1 MTRYCISMEGA
12 YAMETLGRR
21 LSYNADAIT
30 EASADL
36 EHRIDEADGT
46 GNSLGIYYDAIKS
59 LMHEILKTLENS
71 REDLA
76 CLGDQAKQQ
85 ADMIIKLVTDGLG
98 VSDASDSYSANRA
111 GNKNWEPRKLDATR
125 YGFKKDSKGFFFYN
139 EPKETYDK
147 LMWHVQGCN
156 TLHFRGTCGLCS
168 CVNILRLAGREW
180 TTEEEVVRYAAAEGL
195 CTNNSPDNDMNG
207 GTTCED
213 RQKILKHFNLDC
225 GTFSP
230 VFSSGWEINYDATIK
245 LIAEYVET
253 GRGVILSVNAYTLW
267 YGKVNNG
274 NSGHAVVVI
283 SVKKDKNGQIVEFF
297 ICDTGSGIGKWYK
310 TDKIVKALL
319 AYPMNLTGIL
329 R

>member
-1 MTRYCISMEGA
+1 MAKYCISMEGA

-21 LSYNADAIT
+21 LSCNADAIT

-36 EHRIDEADGT
+36 EQRIDEADGAD
-46 GNSLGIYYDAIKS
+46 NSLGIYCDEIKS
-59 LMHEILKTLENS
+59 LMREILKTLASS
-71 REDLA
+71 RENLA
-76 CLGDQAKQQ
+76 YLGEKSRKQ
-85 ADMIIKLVTDGLG
+85 ADMIIELVNEGLG
-98 VSDASDSYSANRA
+98 VSDASGSSDANRA
-111 GNKNWEPRKLDATR
+111 GDKNWEPRKLDATR

-147 LMWHVQGCN
+147 LMWRVQGCN
-156 TLHFRGTCGLCS
+156 TLNFRGTCGLCS

-180 TTEEEVVRYAAAEGL
+180 TTEDEVVRYAAAEGL
-195 CTNNSPDNDMNG
+195 CTNDSPDNDMNG

-213 RQKILKHFNLDC
+213 RQKILKHFNLDS

-253 GRGVILSVNAYTLW
+253 GRGVILSVNAFTLW
-267 YGKVNNG
+267 YGRVNNG
-274 NSGHAVVVI
+274 NSGHAVIVI
-283 SVKKDKNGQIVEFF
+283 SVKKDKNGNIVEFF

-310 TDKIVKALL
+310 TEKIAKALL
-319 AYPMNLTGIL
+319 AYTMNLTGIL